1 MEIVNGRKIGAEVD
15 TPQYAALPTMDNVVG
30 WMLGTKL
37 IRNNFRCCLSA
48 LSDTIQGS
56 VEYRFPGLAAWSPGL
71 TRHRGPND

>member
-37 IRNNFRCCLSA
+37 IRNNFGCCLRA
-48 LSDTIQGS
+48 LSDSI
-56 VEYRFPGLAAWSPGL
+56 
-71 TRHRGPND
+71 